1 MFLHIIAETAQ
12 HAGHADIIREAIDG
26 AKSMGEP
33 VGGFTPAASRWP
45 RSSATVG
52 RVRHRGSV
60 VLLGPDGAVVESIGD
75 IEGPIYGRSS
85 NKPLQAV
92 GLRRAGLA
100 FGPDHLALVCG
111 SHRGQPF
118 HVDAVRT
125 MLASAGLGVEA
136 LGCYPD
142 YPLSEE
148 ARFDVVLSGASRS
161 PVYMNCSGKH
171 AGMLVTCV
179 HNSWPTA
186 GYLAVDHPVQEGLA
200 STYAD
205 LVGEPVART
214 GVDGCGAPVFAASL
228 TGLATAFLRL
238 VDAEAGTH
246 ERAVAD
252 AMRAHPEM
260 VSGTDADAVDTH
272 LMRAVPGLIAKSG
285 AEGLMAMAAP
295 GVGAVAIGKVDDGAM
310 RAAAAPLLASALTR
324 LGVEKERFGN
334 RSRRCQ

>member
-1 MFLHIIAETAQ
+1 MGGFY
-12 HAGHADIIREAIDG
+12 AG
-26 AKSMGEP
+26 GEP
-33 VGGFTPAASRWP
+33 LAEVERNGLVES
-45 RSSATVG
+45 
-52 RVRHRGSV
+52 RHRGSV
-60 VLLGPDGAVVESIGD
+60 VLLGPDGTVVESVGD

-118 HVDAVRT
+118 HIDAVQA
-125 MLASAGLGVEA
+125 MLASGGLGVDA

-148 ARFDVVLSGASRS
+148 ARFDVVRAGASRS

-179 HNSWPTA
+179 HNGWPTA
-186 GYLAVDHPVQEGLA
+186 GYLAADHPLQQGLA
-200 STYAD
+200 ATFAD

-238 VDAEAGTH
+238 VDAEPETD

-252 AMRAHPEM
+252 AMRVHPEM
-260 VSGTDADAVDTH
+260 VSGTDADGVDTH

-295 GVGAVAIGKVDDGAM
+295 ELGAVVIKIDDGAM
-310 RAAAAPLLASALTR
+310 RPLRPVLVSALAR
-324 LGVEKERFGN
+324 LGVEKEWLEPFATLPVTGGADTVGAVT
-334 RSRRCQ
+334 SVW

>member
-1 MFLHIIAETAQ
+1 
-12 HAGHADIIREAIDG
+12 
-26 AKSMGEP
+26 
-33 VGGFTPAASRWP
+33 VGGFYAGGEPLAEVERNGLVES
-45 RSSATVG
+45 
-52 RVRHRGSV
+52 RHRGSV
-60 VLLGPDGAVVESIGD
+60 VLLSPDGAVVESVGD
-75 IEGPIYGRSS
+75 IEGAIYGRSS

-118 HVDAVRT
+118 HIDAVRA

-148 ARFDVVLSGASRS
+148 ARFDVVRAGASRS

-179 HNSWPTA
+179 HNGWPTA
-186 GYLAVDHPVQEGLA
+186 GYLAADHPVQQGLA
-200 STYAD
+200 ATFAD

-228 TGLATAFLRL
+228 TGLVTAFWRL
-238 VDAEAGTH
+238 VDAEPDTD

-285 AEGLMAMAAP
+285 AEGLMAIAVP
-295 GVGAVAIGKVDDGAM
+295 GVGAVVIKIDDGAM
-310 RAAAAPLLASALTR
+310 RPLRPVLVSALAR
-324 LGVEKERFGN
+324 LGVEKEHLEPFSTMPVTGGADIVGAVT
-334 RSRRCQ
+334 SVW

>member
-1 MFLHIIAETAQ
+1 
-12 HAGHADIIREAIDG
+12 
-26 AKSMGEP
+26 
-33 VGGFTPAASRWP
+33 VGGFYAGGEPLAEVERNGLVES
-45 RSSATVG
+45 
-52 RVRHRGSV
+52 RHRGSV

-75 IEGPIYGRSS
+75 VEGPIYGRSS

-118 HVDAVRT
+118 HVDAVRA
-125 MLASAGLGVEA
+125 MLASAELGVEA

-148 ARFDVVLSGASRS
+148 ARFDVVRSGASRS

-179 HNSWPTA
+179 HNGWPTA
-186 GYLAVDHPVQEGLA
+186 GYLAAGHPVQEGLA

-252 AMRAHPEM
+252 AMRTHPEM

-272 LMRAVPGLIAKSG
+272 LMRAIPGLIAKVG

-295 GVGAVAIGKVDDGAM
+295 GVGAVVIKVDDGAM
-310 RAAAAPLLASALTR
+310 RPLRPLLVSALAR
-324 LGVEKERFGN
+324 LGVEKEHLEPFAVLPVTGGADVVGAITAVW
-334 RSRRCQ
+334 